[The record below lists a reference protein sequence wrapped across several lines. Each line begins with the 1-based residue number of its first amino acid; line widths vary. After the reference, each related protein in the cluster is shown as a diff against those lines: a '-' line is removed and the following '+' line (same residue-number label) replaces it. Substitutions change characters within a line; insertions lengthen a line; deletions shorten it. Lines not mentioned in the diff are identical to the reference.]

1 MIFLIPVIGLLCTT
15 LILFWLYPN
24 QVKTGKLSDLYS
36 ADSVRTLAGLDPK
49 SLDYK
54 LLAAGLKL
62 RPVTFRLLCGAA
74 GLAGM
79 AVMWVFLPGL
89 PALVVGGI
97 AFYVP
102 NAWLDD
108 KVKSRGRMIDQQ
120 LPIAIGRI
128 SAGLLAGGSVPDVLQ
143 QVGESLALEK
153 NNPLTPEL
161 ILTATEMRVK
171 DRTGCSA
178 QPGRPVAF
186 RFAGQSGAAA
196 GRFYRS
202 RRALLYPGLDGYL
215 YPRPANS
222 DGPQPGAGQG
232 RGFSGISQ
240 GFTGGAGVDPGL
252 PQFRPNGARITHPTP
267 GADRDWPGH
276 GCYGGRLPYHSLD
289 DHGGSLNA
297 SLDTPHRDRQF
308 CLGDLPDPGM
318 GAQHPHRPAG

>member
-1 MIFLIPVIGLLCTT
+1 MIFMIPVIGLLCTT
-15 LILFWLYPN
+15 LVLFWLYPS

-36 ADSVRTLAGLDPK
+36 ADSVRTLAGLNPK

-97 AFYVP
+97 ALYVP

-171 DRTGCSA
+171 DRLDALHSLAARSPSVSLANLAQLLEGFTEAGGRSYTQVLMDISTRVQQILMARNRAQAKAGDSLVSA
-178 QPGRPVAF
+178 KVLPAVLGLILAYLSSDPMVRESLTQLPVQIVIGLAM
-186 RFAGQSGAAA
+186 GAMVA
-196 GRFYRS
+196 
-202 RRALLYPGLDGYL
+202 GYL
-215 YPRPANS
+215 IIRSMIMEA
-222 DGPQPGAGQG
+222 
-232 RGFSGISQ
+232 
-240 GFTGGAGVDPGL
+240 V
-252 PQFRPNGARITHPTP
+252 
-267 GADRDWPGH
+267 
-276 GCYGGRLPYHSLD
+276 
-289 DHGGSLNA
+289 
-297 SLDTPHRDRQF
+297 
-308 CLGDLPDPGM
+308 
-318 GAQHPHRPAG
+318 

>member
-1 MIFLIPVIGLLCTT
+1 MIFIIPVIGLLCTT
-15 LILFWLYPN
+15 LVLFFLYPN

-36 ADSVRTLAGLDPK
+36 ADSVRTLAGLNPK

-74 GLAGM
+74 ALAGLAI
-79 AVMWVFLPGL
+79 MWVFLPGL

-171 DRTGCSA
+171 DRLDALHSLAARSPSVSLANLAQLLEGFTEAGGRSYTQVLMDISTRVQQILMARNRAQAKAGDSLVSA
-178 QPGRPVAF
+178 KVLPAVLGLILAYLSSDPMVRESLTQLPVQIVIGLAM
-186 RFAGQSGAAA
+186 GAMVA
-196 GRFYRS
+196 
-202 RRALLYPGLDGYL
+202 GYL
-215 YPRPANS
+215 IIRSMIMEA
-222 DGPQPGAGQG
+222 
-232 RGFSGISQ
+232 
-240 GFTGGAGVDPGL
+240 V
-252 PQFRPNGARITHPTP
+252 
-267 GADRDWPGH
+267 
-276 GCYGGRLPYHSLD
+276 
-289 DHGGSLNA
+289 
-297 SLDTPHRDRQF
+297 
-308 CLGDLPDPGM
+308 
-318 GAQHPHRPAG
+318 

>member
-24 QVKTGKLSDLYS
+24 QVKNGKLSDLYS

-171 DRTGCSA
+171 DRMDALHSLAARSPSVSLANLAQLLEGFTEAGGRSYTQVLMDISTRVQQILMARNRAQAKAGDSLVSA
-178 QPGRPVAF
+178 KVLPAVLGLILAYLSSDPMVRESLTQLPVQIVIGLAM
-186 RFAGQSGAAA
+186 GAMVA
-196 GRFYRS
+196 
-202 RRALLYPGLDGYL
+202 GYL
-215 YPRPANS
+215 IIRSMIMEA
-222 DGPQPGAGQG
+222 
-232 RGFSGISQ
+232 
-240 GFTGGAGVDPGL
+240 V
-252 PQFRPNGARITHPTP
+252 
-267 GADRDWPGH
+267 
-276 GCYGGRLPYHSLD
+276 
-289 DHGGSLNA
+289 
-297 SLDTPHRDRQF
+297 
-308 CLGDLPDPGM
+308 
-318 GAQHPHRPAG
+318 

>member
-1 MIFLIPVIGLLCTT
+1 MIFIIPVIGLLCTT
-15 LILFWLYPN
+15 LVLFFLYPN

-36 ADSVRTLAGLDPK
+36 ADSVRTLAGLNPK

-74 GLAGM
+74 GLAGL
-79 AVMWVFLPGL
+79 AGMWVFLPGL

-171 DRTGCSA
+171 DRLDALHSLAARSPSVSLANLAQLLEGFTEAGGRSYTQVLMDISTRVQQILMARNRAQAKAGDSLVSA
-178 QPGRPVAF
+178 KVLPAVLGLILAYLSSDPMVRESLTQLPVQIVIGLAM
-186 RFAGQSGAAA
+186 AAMVA
-196 GRFYRS
+196 
-202 RRALLYPGLDGYL
+202 GYL
-215 YPRPANS
+215 IIRSMIMEA
-222 DGPQPGAGQG
+222 
-232 RGFSGISQ
+232 
-240 GFTGGAGVDPGL
+240 V
-252 PQFRPNGARITHPTP
+252 
-267 GADRDWPGH
+267 
-276 GCYGGRLPYHSLD
+276 
-289 DHGGSLNA
+289 
-297 SLDTPHRDRQF
+297 
-308 CLGDLPDPGM
+308 
-318 GAQHPHRPAG
+318 

>member
-1 MIFLIPVIGLLCTT
+1 MIFMIPGIGLLCTT
-15 LILFWLYPN
+15 MVLFWLYPS

-74 GLAGM
+74 GLAGL
-79 AVMWVFLPGL
+79 AVMWVFLPGV

-171 DRTGCSA
+171 DRLDALHSLAARSPSVSLANLAQLLEGFTEAGGRSYTQVLMDISTRVQQILMARNRAQAKAGDSLVSA
-178 QPGRPVAF
+178 KVLPAVLGLILAYLSSDPMVRESLTQLPVQIVIGLAM
-186 RFAGQSGAAA
+186 GAMVA
-196 GRFYRS
+196 
-202 RRALLYPGLDGYL
+202 GYL
-215 YPRPANS
+215 IIRSMIMEA
-222 DGPQPGAGQG
+222 
-232 RGFSGISQ
+232 
-240 GFTGGAGVDPGL
+240 V
-252 PQFRPNGARITHPTP
+252 
-267 GADRDWPGH
+267 
-276 GCYGGRLPYHSLD
+276 
-289 DHGGSLNA
+289 
-297 SLDTPHRDRQF
+297 
-308 CLGDLPDPGM
+308 
-318 GAQHPHRPAG
+318 

>member
-1 MIFLIPVIGLLCTT
+1 MIFIIPVIGLLCTT
-15 LILFWLYPN
+15 LVLFFLYPN

-36 ADSVRTLAGLDPK
+36 ADSVRTLAGLNPK

-74 GLAGM
+74 GLAGL
-79 AVMWVFLPGL
+79 AGMWVFLPGL

-171 DRTGCSA
+171 DRLDALHSLAARSPSVSLANLAQLLEGFTEAGGRSYTQVLMDISTRVQQILMARNRAQAKAGDSLVSA
-178 QPGRPVAF
+178 KALPAVLGLILAYLSSDPMVRESLTQLPVQIVIGLAM
-186 RFAGQSGAAA
+186 GAMVA
-196 GRFYRS
+196 
-202 RRALLYPGLDGYL
+202 GYL
-215 YPRPANS
+215 IIRSMIMEA
-222 DGPQPGAGQG
+222 
-232 RGFSGISQ
+232 
-240 GFTGGAGVDPGL
+240 V
-252 PQFRPNGARITHPTP
+252 
-267 GADRDWPGH
+267 
-276 GCYGGRLPYHSLD
+276 
-289 DHGGSLNA
+289 
-297 SLDTPHRDRQF
+297 
-308 CLGDLPDPGM
+308 
-318 GAQHPHRPAG
+318 